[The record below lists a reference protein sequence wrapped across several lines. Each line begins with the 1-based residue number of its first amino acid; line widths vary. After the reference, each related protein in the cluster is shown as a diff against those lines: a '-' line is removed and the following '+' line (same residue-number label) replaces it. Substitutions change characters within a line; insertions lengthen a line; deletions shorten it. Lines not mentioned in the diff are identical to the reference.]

1 MARERASKHSAVV
14 NWLNPTPPRY
24 PHDPPN
30 ILSLNQALQLVESVR
45 DAESKRPRKRKAT
58 PRQNQRDCHRCSEKG
73 HAAKDIAEDGSF
85 KPNSRVS
92 MQNSPP
98 NSPLYAKKT
107 NKNNNNNNSSIN
119 KIEINKFNRMYTNT
133 HATNNNNPYTIVSA
147 TTTIS
152 TANPKPKLPTSA
164 PSKNATATS
173 PSGPQTTSLFTA
185 HYSADRD

>member
-1 MARERASKHSAVV
+1 MLIQISKRKTGLGSQPPNSLCAISVPPAS
-14 NWLNPTPPRY
+14 PTPKPC
-24 PHDPPN
+24 
-30 ILSLNQALQLVESVR
+30 Q
-45 DAESKRPRKRKAT
+45 
-58 PRQNQRDCHRCSEKG
+58 
-73 HAAKDIAEDGSF
+73 
-85 KPNSRVS
+85 PNSRVS